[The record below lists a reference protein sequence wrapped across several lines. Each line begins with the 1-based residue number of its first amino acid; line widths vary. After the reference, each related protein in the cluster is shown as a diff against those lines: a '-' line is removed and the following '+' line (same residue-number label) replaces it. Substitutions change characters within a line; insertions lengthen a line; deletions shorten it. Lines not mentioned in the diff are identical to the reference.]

1 MSGDIRFDG
10 RVAIVTGAG
19 RGLGREHALGL
30 ARRGAK
36 VVVNDFGGARD
47 GEGHDLGPAD
57 EVVAEIKA
65 LGGDAMAHGTSVTDE
80 AGVADMVAK
89 AVTAW
94 GKVDIL
100 IANAG
105 VLRDKS
111 FAKMTIEDFRF
122 VVETH
127 LMGTVICAKAVWD
140 GMRERNY
147 GRIVVTT
154 SSSGLYGNF
163 GQSNYGAAKM
173 GIEGFMQTLKLE
185 GQKNNIRVNAIAPVA
200 ATRMTE
206 DIFPPEILPKFQA
219 AEVTPGML
227 YLASDDAPTG
237 AILSAGAGVFALTR
251 LVETIGVSLGASA
264 TPEMVRDAW
273 SKITD
278 TTGEVEPK
286 AGLEQSQKILKLLT
300 AS

>member
-1 MSGDIRFDG
+1 MTDIRFDG

-36 VVVNDFGGARD
+36 VMVNDFGGARD
-47 GEGHDLGPAD
+47 GEGHDEGPAD
-57 EVVAEIKA
+57 SVVAEIKA
-65 LGGDAMAHGTSVTDE
+65 LGGEAMAHGISVTDE
-80 AGVADMVAK
+80 AGVTDMVAK
-89 AVTAW
+89 AIAAW

-111 FAKMTIEDFRF
+111 FSKMTVEDFRF

-140 GMRERNY
+140 AMRERNY

-173 GIEGFMQTLKLE
+173 GLAGLMQTLKLE
-185 GQKNNIRVNAIAPVA
+185 GQKNDIRVNALAPVA

-206 DIFPPEILPKFQA
+206 DIFPPELLAKFDPS
-219 AEVTPGML
+219 EVTPGML

-251 LVETIGVSLGASA
+251 LVETVGVNLGASA

-273 SKITD
+273 AKITD
-278 TTGEVEPK
+278 TAGEVEPK

-300 AS
+300 A

>member
-10 RVAIVTGAG
+10 KVAIVTGAG

-36 VVVNDFGGARD
+36 VLVNDFGGARD

-65 LGGDAMAHGTSVTDE
+65 FGGDAMAHGTSVTDE
-80 AGVADMVAK
+80 AGVADMVDK
-89 AVTAW
+89 AAAAW
-94 GKVDIL
+94 GKIDIL

-111 FAKMTIEDFRF
+111 FAKMTVEDFRF
-122 VVETH
+122 VVDTH

-173 GIEGFMQTLKLE
+173 GIAGLMQTLKLE
-185 GQKNNIRVNAIAPVA
+185 GQKTNIRVNALAPVA

-206 DIFPPEILPKFQA
+206 DIFPAEILPKFQA

-251 LVETIGVSLGASA
+251 IVETHGVNLGASA

-286 AGLEQSQKILKLLT
+286 AGLEQSQKILQLLT
-300 AS
+300 A